1 MRGPPPPDP
10 RGPPMMRPGFERPPG
25 PGKLV
30 LISRRFFLLIIIRW
44 VSKSSHRL
52 EKYLNLEGFLE
63 KSLKTKSALK
73 STGKPLKSLE
83 KSLNS
88 TISCRT

>member
-30 LISRRFFLLIIIRW
+30 HISRRYFLLVYNIIRW
-44 VSKSSHRL
+44 DNKN
-52 EKYLNLEGFLE
+52 KFPYL
-63 KSLKTKSALK
+63 STKSCVILFFTGFKVSMRRRDRTLVK
-73 STGKPLKSLE
+73 SA
-83 KSLNS
+83 
-88 TISCRT
+88 